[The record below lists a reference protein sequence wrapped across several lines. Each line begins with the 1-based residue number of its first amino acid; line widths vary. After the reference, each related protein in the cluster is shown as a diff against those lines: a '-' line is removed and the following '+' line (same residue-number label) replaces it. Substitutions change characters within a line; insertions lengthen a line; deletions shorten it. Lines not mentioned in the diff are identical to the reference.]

1 MGSDTHQDLN
11 AAAAAQIL
19 RDIYAPIQVGFR
31 VRLWDDAEISLGR
44 DVRPVTVVIPTV
56 QVFKR
61 LLMNPTAAEFGE
73 AYCDGDIDL
82 IGDLFDVM
90 PVADEMEALEL
101 SYWDKM
107 KIALRVKRLP
117 E

>member
-1 MGSDTHQDLN
+1 MGSDTHQYLN

-56 QVFKR
+56 QAFKR

>member
-1 MGSDTHQDLN
+1 MGSDAHRDST
-11 AAAAAQIL
+11 AALAAQIL
-19 RDIYAPIQVGFR
+19 QDIYASIQIGFK

-44 DVRPVTVVIPTV
+44 EVRPITVVIPTV
-56 QVFKR
+56 LAFKR
-61 LLMNPTAAEFGE
+61 LLMNPTAAGFGE

-82 IGDLFDVM
+82 IGDLFEVM
-90 PVADEMEALEL
+90 PVADEMEALQF

-107 KIALRVKRLP
+107 KIALRVRRLA